1 AGGPGRPDEPDQGG
15 DRLDGVSA
23 RKPALKG
30 RGPAKIEGGMP
41 SPHGL
46 LGRIQRANDDATRR
60 FGPNT
65 AEVEAFINAVAQLTP
80 WQWRQGPATR
90 RLVASV
96 NKEGAGES
104 SRSIQDAIR
113 SSDGRMSEPMS
124 RAGEI
129 LFDML
134 ARKSE
139 EK

>member
-46 LGRIQRANDDATRR
+46 LGRIQRANDDASRR

-65 AEVEAFINAVAQLTP
+65 AEVEAFINAVAELTP
-80 WQWRQGPATR
+80 WQWRQALAVR
-90 RLVASV
+90 RLGASGT
-96 NKEGAGES
+96 NDGGRGGDAEWA
-104 SRSIQDAIR
+104 RSIQTAIR
-113 SSDGRMSEPMS
+113 SSESRLSAPMS
-124 RAGEI
+124 KAGEV
-129 LFDML
+129 LF
-134 ARKSE
+134 
-139 EK
+139 